1 MARRNQFMTE
11 GETTFRQQLEANWK
25 TPNEKLVKYFE
36 KVADSDGY
44 PYVANWPDFIK
55 EKDELEVFS
64 ALMNYLLNKK
74 LPLPLV
80 TIPEHKIK
88 ELFWRFKT
96 KHISPFIHAADL
108 ERPLIHRLSNDPYK
122 YDYDKWSLGYFPQNI
137 SANKISNYFAQ
148 KERMLCEVTNR
159 ESPTFLWTTEH
170 GMSRLMDCL
179 KRVHV
184 TTLSQ
189 YGLKKVF
196 GYAGQVAAQFN
207 VNTSKNIYNLIEGK
221 SVFDISCGWGDRLTG
236 FYLSDK
242 ELYIG
247 TDPNENMFEIYKE
260 MCRVYER
267 WLGNKDLKILEYKH
281 HFEFRGIKTV
291 KIYNLPAEDLPYND
305 IPNVDITFSSPPY
318 FNKELYGKDSEK
330 ENNQSWK
337 RYNTDDEWLNSFLY
351 IVMDNMV
358 PKSKTTMI
366 NITDIGTDV
375 RVNRKRICDPMVDR
389 YKDSF
394 VGVAGFQLSKNMN
407 LVKNLDGVYT
417 EPVWTFGRFPKKHK
431 VNLMDIFN

>member
-1 MARRNQFMTE
+1 MARRNQFMKH
-11 GETTFRQQLEANWK
+11 GETTFRQLLEANWK
-25 TPNEKLVKYFE
+25 IPNEKILKHFE
-36 KVADSDGY
+36 LTADENGY
-44 PYVANWPDFIK
+44 PYIANWPDFIK
-55 EKDELEVFS
+55 EKDELEVFKT
-64 ALMNYLLNKK
+64 LMYYLLKKK

-80 TIPEHKIK
+80 TISLDDIK
-88 ELFWRFKT
+88 ELFWRYKN
-96 KHISPFIHAADL
+96 KNISPFVHGCDL
-108 ERPLIHRLSNDPYK
+108 NSPLIHRLSNDPYY
-122 YDYDKWSLGYFPQNI
+122 YDYDKHSLGYFPQNI

-184 TTLSQ
+184 TTLSE

-207 VNTSKNIYNLIEGK
+207 VNTSKNIYNLLEGK

-236 FYLSDK
+236 FYLSNK
-242 ELYIG
+242 EIYIG

-260 MCRVYER
+260 MCQMYEK
-267 WLGNKDLKILEYKH
+267 WLGNKNLTIIEKKH
-281 HFEFRGIKTV
+281 YFEFKGVKTV

-318 FNKELYGKDSEK
+318 FNKELYGKDSKK
-330 ENNQSWK
+330 ENDQSWK
-337 RYNTDDEWLNSFLY
+337 RYNSDDEWLNSFLY
-351 IVMDNMV
+351 VVLDNMI
-358 PKSKTTMI
+358 PKSKSTLV

-375 RVNRKRICDPMVDR
+375 RTNRKRICDPMVDR
-389 YKDSF
+389 YKKNF
-394 VGVAGFQLSKNMN
+394 KGIAGFQLSKNMN
-407 LVKNLDGVYT
+407 LVKNLDGIYT
-417 EPVWTFGRFPKKHK
+417 EPIWVFGDFPVKQKID
-431 VNLMDIFN
+431 LMQLFA